1 MGRRAS
7 QFINAV
13 TDENLMDLVNGRD
26 RQKEQKVLAAMVAA
40 VIVLLVL
47 IVAVVV
53 NPRGGIVWAVLVVVF
68 LGLLAYLIYESGA
81 SKRVLQDVFTENL
94 LQDD

>member
-1 MGRRAS
+1 
-7 QFINAV
+7 
-13 TDENLMDLVNGRD
+13 
-26 RQKEQKVLAAMVAA
+26 
-40 VIVLLVL
+40 VL